1 MWSQKHKC
9 LQRAVYSSPVAS
21 PACVWPVPVIAG
33 TVEGVGKVFSFLH
46 LHRFSWRQLMG
57 LGPDLTIWDTLIRT
71 TVETGFPH
79 CWSASF
85 GKWSGHCLQHFEEVS
100 KDTPH
105 FQRVCLPYAESN
117 GFFKKKNPFYLLNT
131 TVHFR
136 CTFFS
141 NSCELM
147 AKKKK
152 KKLHFPALS
161 FVCTKGPW
169 AEGTGLAGAC
179 CPMCRVLRG
188 GCAPFPS

>member
-21 PACVWPVPVIAG
+21 PACVWPVPIIAG
-33 TVEGVGKVFSFLH
+33 TVEGVGKDFSFLH

-57 LGPDLTIWDTLIRT
+57 LGPDLTVWDTLIRT
-71 TVETGFPH
+71 TVETGFTH
-79 CWSASF
+79 CWAASS

-117 GFFKKKNPFYLLNT
+117 GFFKKKSFLLLNT

-147 AKKKK
+147 AKKKTPP
-152 KKLHFPALS
+152 HSPALS
-161 FVCTKGPW
+161 CVCAKGPW
-169 AEGTGLAGAC
+169 AEGMGLAGPC
-179 CPMCRVLRG
+179 CPACRVLRG